1 MRFVCIVI
9 TVDYWFNCLLF
20 CTTIIGSNWAS
31 RQGFTDIIRNLLKE
45 RHVKEGES
53 TKNVKLSVGEEAL
66 SGIIGGALS
75 TWNQPFEV
83 ARIEAQANAAKGLPP
98 KSFTQTLGHIV
109 KESGYAGLFQ
119 GIIPR
124 MGLCI
129 AQTVFLVTIPNLL
142 KPYGF

>member
-1 MRFVCIVI
+1 M
-9 TVDYWFNCLLF
+9 
-20 CTTIIGSNWAS
+20 
-31 RQGFTDIIRNLLKE
+31 
-45 RHVKEGES
+45 KEGES
-53 TKNVKLSVGEEAL
+53 TKNVKLSIGEEAL

-83 ARIEAQANAAKGLPP
+83 ARIEAQANASKGLPP
-98 KSFTQTLGHIV
+98 KSFTQTVSHIV

-124 MGLCI
+124 MGLGI
-129 AQTVFLVTIPNLL
+129 AQTLFLVTVPHLL

>member
-1 MRFVCIVI
+1 MRNF
-9 TVDYWFNCLLF
+9 FK
-20 CTTIIGSNWAS
+20 
-31 RQGFTDIIRNLLKE
+31 QQ
-45 RHVKEGES
+45 HVQDGES
-53 TKNVKLSVGEEAL
+53 TKNVKLSVGEEAM
-66 SGIIGGALS
+66 SGIIGGTLS

-83 ARIEAQANAAKGLPP
+83 IRIEAQSQATKGLPP
-98 KSFTQTLGHIV
+98 RSFTQTFSYIV

-129 AQTVFLVTIPNLL
+129 GQTLFLVTIPHLL